1 MPTKPWEKDEATR
14 HSRAGKGGGV
24 NIAVLIT
31 LLVAV
36 AVIAVMVVVPPA
48 QWKNLY
54 HSLPSRW
61 EAVRP
66 QPAVPVGGCTRRVAG
81 GNTWAQRDSA
91 VGLPRPTLDRAGG
104 DRGAAIIEVLSFRNQ
119 GGGCGIAAAELL
131 VISLGCS
138 YSQLP
143 ARIFASNRGKLYRW
157 TAFSQNVSSGN

>member
-36 AVIAVMVVVPPA
+36 AVIAVMVIVPPA

-61 EAVRP
+61 EAVRAVLRGEIP
-66 QPAVPVGGCTRRVAG
+66 GHKELVPLASPIPSSIVPVVTEE
-81 GNTWAQRDSA
+81 Q
-91 VGLPRPTLDRAGG
+91 P
-104 DRGAAIIEVLSFRNQ
+104 
-119 GGGCGIAAAELL
+119 
-131 VISLGCS
+131 SLR
-138 YSQLP
+138 Y
-143 ARIFASNRGKLYRW
+143 
-157 TAFSQNVSSGN
+157 